1 MPNMPLVVPGV
12 TSQSGDKTE
21 EWMNKLVGKK
31 LTEQDASNEIVSEK
45 RANSVME
52 PKDEWKLTMPLSLC

>member
-1 MPNMPLVVPGV
+1 MPLVVPGV

-31 LTEQDASNEIVSEK
+31 LSEQDASNEVVSQLEQT
-45 RANSVME
+45 S
-52 PKDEWKLTMPLSLC
+52 